1 MKHFVRHIN
10 ISDIHISIYKE
21 PIDYVEELMDIIYYI
36 DKIKDNLDILTIA
49 GDLFDR
55 VYPANHKAIQIAVE
69 FIKILY
75 NRAKIYDFK
84 IFIVKGTQ
92 SHDST
97 QLDIFA
103 PLEDNTNLFIIK
115 DVTFYEYEGLL
126 FRFIPEYYCND
137 YEELKEKALTT
148 MADVTIY
155 HGSIESAMPY
165 AKAYKAETHKSAQI
179 LKDKDIIETTGL
191 YTVCGHIHNR
201 IVVADNIWYTGSYS
215 SKSFTDAGQ
224 KKGFDDITID
234 LENGTYDCKFIE
246 NKKCRKYTIIDGTE
260 ICRQSIKK
268 MKAFFNDLK
277 LDKTDKDEI
286 RIDVDTNRYSD
297 EEYKNLSLIMSSYKG
312 TFKFKIEREVK
323 VSEVK
328 SIEEDAE
335 YVLSPTIPLTDKIQK
350 TIEEIYDVNI
360 DISRIK
366 ELLDIP
372 EFEKPTISDN

>member
-1 MKHFVRHIN
+1 
-10 ISDIHISIYKE
+10 
-21 PIDYVEELMDIIYYI
+21 
-36 DKIKDNLDILTIA
+36 
-49 GDLFDR
+49 
-55 VYPANHKAIQIAVE
+55 
-69 FIKILY
+69 
-75 NRAKIYDFK
+75 
-84 IFIVKGTQ
+84 
-92 SHDST
+92 
-97 QLDIFA
+97 
-103 PLEDNTNLFIIK
+103 
-115 DVTFYEYEGLL
+115 
-126 FRFIPEYYCND
+126 
-137 YEELKEKALTT
+137 
-148 MADVTIY
+148 
-155 HGSIESAMPY
+155 
-165 AKAYKAETHKSAQI
+165 
-179 LKDKDIIETTGL
+179 
-191 YTVCGHIHNR
+191 
-201 IVVADNIWYTGSYS
+201 
-215 SKSFTDAGQ
+215 
-224 KKGFDDITID
+224 
-234 LENGTYDCKFIE
+234 
-246 NKKCRKYTIIDGTE
+246 
-260 ICRQSIKK
+260 

>member
-1 MKHFVRHIN
+1 M
-10 ISDIHISIYKE
+10 
-21 PIDYVEELMDIIYYI
+21 
-36 DKIKDNLDILTIA
+36 
-49 GDLFDR
+49 
-55 VYPANHKAIQIAVE
+55 
-69 FIKILY
+69 
-75 NRAKIYDFK
+75 
-84 IFIVKGTQ
+84 IF
-92 SHDST
+92 
-97 QLDIFA
+97 
-103 PLEDNTNLFIIK
+103 
-115 DVTFYEYEGLL
+115 
-126 FRFIPEYYCND
+126 
-137 YEELKEKALTT
+137 
-148 MADVTIY
+148 
-155 HGSIESAMPY
+155 
-165 AKAYKAETHKSAQI
+165 
-179 LKDKDIIETTGL
+179 
-191 YTVCGHIHNR
+191 
-201 IVVADNIWYTGSYS
+201 WYTGSYS